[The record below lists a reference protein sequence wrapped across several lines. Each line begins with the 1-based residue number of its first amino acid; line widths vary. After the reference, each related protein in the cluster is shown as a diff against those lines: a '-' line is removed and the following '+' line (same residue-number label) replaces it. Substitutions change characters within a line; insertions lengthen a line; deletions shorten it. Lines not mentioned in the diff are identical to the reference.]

1 MNTRLLGI
9 LAAIEAGVVACVVLL
24 SRAQVFPSK
33 TALVL
38 IWLLPVAF
46 GLHVAEE
53 FALPGGFGDWYRG
66 YRPQYAAR
74 ITPSYLLRV
83 NVVGGA
89 ACLFMPLGAFDYRG
103 GYSFGGLCTWCVLT
117 AAMALNGMLHLLGTI
132 QTKQYSP
139 GVVTGM
145 AVYVPLLA
153 LSVAYF
159 VRTGALD
166 LSAAI
171 LCVVA
176 GCVLQPVLNY
186 RHESALKREQHS

>member
-9 LAAIEAGVVACVVLL
+9 IVVIEAAVVTGIVQL
-24 SRAQVFPSK
+24 SHLTVFPSK
-33 TALVL
+33 TAVVL
-38 IWLLPVAF
+38 IWLLPIAF

-53 FALPGGFGDWYRG
+53 FALPGGFGEWYRG
-66 YRPQYAAR
+66 YRPQWALR

-89 ACLFMPLGAFDYRG
+89 ACLLMPLGAFDYRG
-103 GYSFGGLCTWCVLT
+103 GYSFGGIHVWCILT
-117 AAMALNGMLHLLGTI
+117 SAMAFNGMLHLLGTI
-132 QTKQYSP
+132 QTRQYSP

-153 LSVAYF
+153 VSVAYF
-159 VRTGALD
+159 VGTRAMILPT
-166 LSAAI
+166 AI
-171 LCVVA
+171 LCVVL

-186 RHESALKREQHS
+186 RHERALSREQHS